1 MKKAYESHSANLSEL
16 ELTLPLE
23 SRWGIEAEEHPADFC
38 SRAVGMDNNDSS
50 GATFVV
56 GLTRRCGRS

>member
-16 ELTLPLE
+16 ELMLPLE

-38 SRAVGMDNNDSS
+38 NGAVGMDNNDS
-50 GATFVV
+50 GATFIV
-56 GLTRRCGRS
+56 GLSRRCGRS

>member
-23 SRWGIEAEEHPADFC
+23 SRWGIEAGEHPADFC
-38 SRAVGMDNNDSS
+38 S

>member
-1 MKKAYESHSANLSEL
+1 MKKACESHSANLSEL

-38 SRAVGMDNNDSS
+38 RGAVGMDNNDSS

>member
-23 SRWGIEAEEHPADFC
+23 NRLYIDEQ
-38 SRAVGMDNNDSS
+38 VGEWRQRSTLQTSIVGQWVWTVMI
-50 GATFVV
+50 VV
-56 GLTRRCGRS
+56 GPPRPE